1 MGKFTPTDIDPNLCT
16 HIVYAYAVIDRD
28 NLIVK
33 PGDEWLDV
41 EKNNIKS
48 FIALKKI
55 NPKVKTLITIGGWVD
70 SQQNREAYNLVFN
83 NDKLRSAYIQSMVK
97 FLDKYGFDG
106 VDISFEFPQIN
117 EREGYLVWIKALKEA
132 FDSDV
137 NRYEVSLLNFFLKGW
152 IRNIIISKFLLLTYF
167 SSWCRFQPML
177 KKFKKAMHL
186 NN

>member
-48 FIALKKI
+48 FIALKKL

-152 IRNIIISKFLLLTYF
+152 IKILS
-167 SSWCRFQPML
+167 
-177 KKFKKAMHL
+177 
-186 NN
+186 